1 VRKSGRDAVVY
12 ARKKQGHTIYKITI
26 QNMLYTEESQH
37 ISDKLFNF
45 EKYYQMILHPN
56 NNSLILLD
64 MFELK
69 IMERS
74 YTHDFMFS
82 SPFNFYDSKIFVEGI
97 K

>member
-1 VRKSGRDAVVY
+1 
-12 ARKKQGHTIYKITI
+12 
-26 QNMLYTEESQH
+26 MLYTEESQH

-82 SPFNFYDSKIFVEGI
+82 SPFNFYDSRIFVEGT